1 MKFCFILYSQGLQ
14 LFNSI
19 SSVYTDPEL
28 RRLAG
33 HIPLRVIE
41 SKAPSTVDRYSR
53 AFNEFKC
60 WASDYHEI
68 VTLPSTSFSVS
79 LYLEHIIEGNCPASK
94 LDSAFY
100 GIQWAHNVYGLD
112 NPCNSGLVKNILEA
126 GKRKL
131 KKPIVKKEP
140 ITYDMMVKLCSKY
153 AVDDSSVPNLRIA
166 ALCVTAFHGFLRFN
180 ELSNLRCC
188 EVKFCT
194 KDETKFVELYISQ
207 SKTDI
212 YRDGAKVL
220 LASTSDCCCPFD
232 ILLKYVKASSID
244 LCSKEPLFRNLQYS
258 SSCKSYK
265 LRSHGG
271 MSYTRMREI
280 VLEAFKSVGF
290 TKENLGLHSLRSGGA
305 TAAANAGV
313 NDRLFK
319 RHGRWRSETAKDGYV
334 KDSLD
339 SLLSVSRSLSK

>member
-1 MKFCFILYSQGLQ
+1 MFDAIANQ
-14 LFNSI
+14 
-19 SSVYTDPEL
+19 YTDPEL

-33 HIPLRVIE
+33 HIPLRVLE

-53 AFNEFKC
+53 AFNEFKS
-60 WASDYHEI
+60 WASDYPEI
-68 VTLPSTSFSVS
+68 NTLPASSVSVS
-79 LYLEHIIEGNCPASK
+79 LYLEYLIDSNCCASK
-94 LDSAFY
+94 LESVFY
-100 GIQWAHNVYGLD
+100 GIQWVHNIYGLA

-131 KKPIVKKEP
+131 KKPITKKEP
-140 ITYDMMVKLCSKY
+140 ISYDMLTKLCSKY
-153 AVDDSSVPNLRIA
+153 AVDDLNVPNLRIA
-166 ALCVTAFHGFLRFN
+166 AICVTAFHGFLRFN

-188 EVKFCT
+188 EVKFRT
-194 KDETKFVELYISQ
+194 KDKTKFVELYISQ

-220 LASTSDCCCPFD
+220 LAETNDACCPYV
-232 ILLKYVKASSID
+232 ILSNYVKASSID
-244 LCSKEPLFRNLQYS
+244 LSSKEPFFRNLQYIS
-258 SSCKSYK
+258 SLKSYK

-271 MSYTRMREI
+271 MSYTRVREI
-280 VLEAFKSVGF
+280 VLQAFESIGLNKDNF
-290 TKENLGLHSLRSGGA
+290 GLHSLRSGGA

-334 KDSLD
+334 KDGLD